1 MSGEAGAAAKRQP
14 EEEGGAARKRQR
26 GGGGVAAEPGKGAPK
41 KQRLNCPMGVSICP
55 HQR

>member
-14 EEEGGAARKRQR
+14 EEEGGAERKRQR